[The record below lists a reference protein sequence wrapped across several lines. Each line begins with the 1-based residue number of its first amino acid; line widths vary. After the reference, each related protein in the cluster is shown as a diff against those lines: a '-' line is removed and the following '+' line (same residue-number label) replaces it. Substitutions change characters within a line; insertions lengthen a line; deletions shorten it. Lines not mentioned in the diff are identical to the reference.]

1 MFIFKSSL
9 GNFCHSL
16 EFEAVAKLWS
26 DVMDY
31 VANLLEVCG
40 SLIQLFEFQRTE
52 VMAFGMY
59 ITEN

>member
-9 GNFCHSL
+9 ENFCHSL
-16 EFEAVAKLWS
+16 GFKALAMLWS

-31 VANLLEVCG
+31 AANLLEVCG
-40 SLIQLFEFQRTE
+40 SLIQLFEIQRTE
-52 VMAFGMY
+52 VMSFGMY